1 MVVRQGLYGSV
12 SVTWSMGYPTDSSPS
27 GYTAG
32 SIEPTTGDLV
42 FNAETKNVTFS
53 VKVQSSLFTNN

>member
-12 SVTWSMGYPTDSSPS
+12 LVTWSMGYPPDSTPV

-32 SIEPTTGDLV
+32 QIEPTTGTLL
-42 FNAETKNVTFS
+42 FTPPTRNMTFS
-53 VKVQSSLFTNN
+53 VKVSI